1 MMNRITLPSGLVLDM
16 SHLYGPDALITE
28 QEAVDLRQFKGPWMG
43 HDEPRKVANGCR
55 PPFQRR

>member
-28 QEAVDLRQFKGPWMG
+28 QE
-43 HDEPRKVANGCR
+43 VADFAPVYQKAHR
-55 PPFQRR
+55 VMM